1 MFEHKVPGAK
11 LMLLAGIV
19 ASGIP
24 VSVGAQSASPAGQAS
39 APAAAP
45 RFNADRVPRR
55 AALYYGAVWGIDS
68 LGVKYTESG
77 EIVRFSYRVLDPEKA
92 QGAARGAYVLEEAS
106 SAPRLILIGT
116 GSEVHLALAARAALE
131 AEGIPTRV
139 VSMPCWEVFE
149 KQTAAYREEVL
160 PAAVTAR
167 VSIEAGT
174 TFGWQKW
181 VGLQGASVGLD
192 HFGAS
197 GPGDEVLA
205 HFGFTAENVVSQ
217 AQALLARVS

>member
-1 MFEHKVPGAK
+1 MFEHKVQGAK

-92 QGAARGAYVLEEAS
+92 KPLNDKKLEPSLIDPQAGVRLVVPSMDKIGLLRQSSTPEAGKS
-106 SAPRLILIGT
+106 YWMGFSNKGRMVKPGHRVDVVIGNF
-116 GSEVHLALAARAALE
+116 R
-131 AEGIPTRV
+131 AEGLV
-139 VSMPCWEVFE
+139 V
-149 KQTAAYREEVL
+149 
-160 PAAVTAR
+160 
-167 VSIEAGT
+167 
-174 TFGWQKW
+174 
-181 VGLQGASVGLD
+181 D
-192 HFGAS
+192 
-197 GPGDEVLA
+197 
-205 HFGFTAENVVSQ
+205 
-217 AQALLARVS
+217 